1 MDCCLCDS
9 QITVEPLSGWD
20 KGHNAEPLGA
30 GRCCDNCNNNVVME
44 RIRRL
49 HKTKQR
55 EITHAT
61 N

>member
-1 MDCCLCDS
+1 VDCCLCDS

-20 KGHNAEPLGA
+20 KGHNAEPLAA